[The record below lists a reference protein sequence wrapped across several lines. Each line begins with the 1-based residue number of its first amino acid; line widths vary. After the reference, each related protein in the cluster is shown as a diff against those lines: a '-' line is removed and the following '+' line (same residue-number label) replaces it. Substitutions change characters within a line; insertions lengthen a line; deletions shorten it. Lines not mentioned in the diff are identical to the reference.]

1 MLVVRKP
8 CAKDIRSSR
17 IFLTEKGKDQ
27 AKKVKTI
34 CLHADETVLDRLSP
48 EQAEMVTNTLEL
60 LISAYEEDSDE

>member
-1 MLVVRKP
+1 MLKRQTLQPDLSNRKG
-8 CAKDIRSSR
+8 
-17 IFLTEKGKDQ
+17 EDQ

>member
-8 CAKDIRSSR
+8 CAKDKRSSR

-27 AKKVKTI
+27 GKKVKTI